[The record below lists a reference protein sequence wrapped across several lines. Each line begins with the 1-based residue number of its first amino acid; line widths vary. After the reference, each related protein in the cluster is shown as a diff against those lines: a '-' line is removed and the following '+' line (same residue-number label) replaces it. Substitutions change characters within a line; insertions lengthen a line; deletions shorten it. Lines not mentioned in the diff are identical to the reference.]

1 MSTITS
7 MELQSYKQR
16 MKDYQNGVDQFLESR
31 RNYKRELEHLMSEAS
46 RISFSKKSKAKKCV
60 SFHLEKN
67 TTLYYD
73 LDPEEVAFKKMSL
86 EQMLA
91 LNFGKHFSSSDLL
104 NPPAIITSNKGK
116 LYKLFQLRK

>member
-16 MKDYQNGVDQFLESR
+16 MKDYQNGVDQFLESK
-31 RNYKRELEHLMSEAS
+31 RNYKRELEHLMSEACI
-46 RISFSKKSKAKKCV
+46 ISFSKKSTAEKCV

-73 LDPEEVAFKKMSL
+73 LDLEEVAFTPL
-86 EQMLA
+86 
-91 LNFGKHFSSSDLL
+91 H
-104 NPPAIITSNKGK
+104 I
-116 LYKLFQLRK
+116 